1 MKLFIIQPSHYNS
14 KTNRKLHRTGKRSLV
29 GLTLPYL
36 AALTPRD
43 WDVKLID
50 QQLTDIDFDAPVDL
64 VAITTW
70 TVSSLAAYEIADRFR
85 ARGVPVI
92 MGGPHTYFF
101 SEEAGKHCD
110 AVGIGEGETIWPKML
125 EDAANGRLLKFYQA
139 KAAHNLSD
147 LPFPRYDLLD
157 SKKFSRFKTYAVQ
170 TSRGCPFRC
179 DFCSERFYLGKVYRF
194 RPVSDVIDEIKE
206 SKAKYILF
214 ADSTFAGKKAHAME
228 VMEALVPLGV
238 RWSALWSSNI
248 CRNRKFMDLAKR
260 SGLLHVNIG
269 IESIDQ
275 ATLSGMNKRANKVQH
290 YEEILN
296 NLRKREISY
305 SLNFVFG
312 YDNEDMSIYDS
323 TLAFLRKNKVP
334 VAYFNILT
342 PHIGTPFYD
351 RMNGE
356 GRIIDP
362 DNIGRWPGITCYF
375 KPKHCTP
382 LELERNVR
390 RMYREFYSLRSILSR
405 LPFPVSRSDMASWVV
420 NLEQRKTSHGDTAME
435 NFDNY

>member
-1 MKLFIIQPSHYNS
+1 M
-14 KTNRKLHRTGKRSLV
+14 

-36 AALTPRD
+36 AALTPRE
-43 WDVKLID
+43 WDVELID
-50 QQLTDIDFDAPVDL
+50 QQVMDIDFEARVDL

-70 TVSSLAAYEIADRFR
+70 TVNSLAAYEIADRFR

-101 SEEAGKHCD
+101 SEEAAEHCD
-110 AVGIGEGETIWPKML
+110 AVGIGEGEAIWRRML
-125 EDAANGRLLKFYQA
+125 EDSANGRLRKFY
-139 KAAHNLSD
+139 KAEEPHSLRD
-147 LPFPRYDLLD
+147 LPLPRYDLLD
-157 SKKFSRFKTYAVQ
+157 FRNYSLFKTFSIQ

-206 SKAKYILF
+206 ANAKYILF

-228 VMEALVPLGV
+228 LMEALIPLGV
-238 RWSALWSSNI
+238 RWSALWSSNL
-248 CRNRKFMDLAKR
+248 CRNQRFMDLAKR

-269 IESIDQ
+269 IESINQ
-275 ATLSGMNKRANKVQH
+275 ATLASMNKKANKVRH
-290 YEEILN
+290 YEEILDT
-296 NLRKREISY
+296 LRARGISY

-312 YDNEDMSIYDS
+312 YDVEDKSAYES
-323 TLAFLRKNKVP
+323 TLTFLRQNKVP

-351 RMNGE
+351 RMNSE
-356 GRIIDP
+356 GRLIDP
-362 DNIGRWPGITCYF
+362 DNIGRWPGITCHF

-382 LELERNVR
+382 EVLEKNVR
-390 RMYREFYSLRSILSR
+390 RMYREFYSLRSIVSR
-405 LPFPVSRSDMASWVV
+405 LPFPSSRSDLASWVV
-420 NLEQRKTSHGDTAME
+420 NLEQRNVSRG
-435 NFDNY
+435 